1 VHELAGAVSEIVG
14 TVCSTVLGLEAE
26 PGEGVARDPG
36 AHTMVGCVQI
46 TGTWSGAVLVQ
57 CSPAFAAKAA
67 RIIFA
72 SDDAPSD
79 EDERDALGELS
90 NMIAGNLK
98 ALLPSP
104 SFLALPTIS
113 EGIDHVL
120 EVLGSR
126 VVDKY
131 ELSVAGEQLTVVVVM
146 RQLSL
151 PVPGA

>member
-1 VHELAGAVSEIVG
+1 MSR
-14 TVCSTVLGLEAE
+14 S
-26 PGEGVARDPG
+26 PG

-46 TGTWSGAVLVQ
+46 TGTWCGAVLVQ
-57 CSPAFAAKAA
+57 CSPEFAAKAA

-72 SDDAPSD
+72 SEGTGGED
-79 EDERDALGELS
+79 DERDALGELT

-104 SFLALPTIS
+104 SFLALPTVS

-126 VVDKY
+126 MVDKY

-146 RQLSL
+146 RHLSL
-151 PVPGA
+151 PVRGA

>member
-1 VHELAGAVSEIVG
+1 MHELAGAVSEIVG
-14 TVCSTVLGLEAE
+14 TVCSTVLGLESE
-26 PGEGVARDPG
+26 LHEGLERPPG
-36 AHTMVGCVQI
+36 ALTMVGCVQI
-46 TGTWSGAVLVQ
+46 TGTWCGAVLLQ
-57 CSPAFAAKAA
+57 CSPEFASKAA

-72 SDDAPSD
+72 SEGTPSP

-90 NMIAGNLK
+90 NMVAGNLK

-126 VVDKY
+126 VVDKF
-131 ELSVAGEQLTVVVVM
+131 ELLVAGEQLTVVVVM

-151 PVPGA
+151 PVPGV